1 MKLSRF
7 FKTIFMTDFVGGLFI
22 AIKEIFKSKKTINY
36 PFEKGKISPR
46 FRGEHALRRYPNGEE
61 RCIACKLCEAVCPH
75 SIFFYTFSIIAIIS
89 AIMVTVSKN
98 TVHSVFFL
106 ILDFIS
112 ISCLF
117 IMIGAEFLGMI
128 MLIVYVGAVA
138 VLFLFVV
145 MMLNV
150 AQQKNQWFASKES
163 SGHIPVGL
171 IISTIIFFEL
181 IIVIGGWKYKPD
193 LFDIN
198 NTTNNFNMS
207 NTHSLGQVLYTDYI
221 HVFQLSGMILL
232 VAMIGA
238 IVLTFRKREG
248 VKTQSYLKQIS
259 RERSEGIGIFLNR
272 KNIIVILMSIEL
284 ILLAVNINLVAFS
297 IFLGDLTGQV
307 FTLFILTVAAAEAA
321 IGLAIIVVYYR
332 NSGTIRV
339 EEIDQLKG

>member
-1 MKLSRF
+1 MIAHAF
-7 FKTIFMTDFVGGLFI
+7 FFYFFSFI
-22 AIKEIFKSKKTINY
+22 A
-36 PFEKGKISPR
+36 
-46 FRGEHALRRYPNGEE
+46 
-61 RCIACKLCEAVCPH
+61 VV
-75 SIFFYTFSIIAIIS
+75 S

-150 AQQKNQWFASKES
+150 AQQKNQWFSSEES
-163 SGHIPVGL
+163 SKHIPVGL
-171 IISTIIFFEL
+171 IISTLIFVEL
-181 IIVIGGWKYKPD
+181 IIVVGGWKYKPD

-198 NTTNNFNMS
+198 NSIKLNNVS

-221 HVFQLSGMILL
+221 HIFQISGMILL

-238 IVLTFRKREG
+238 IVLTFRKRVG
-248 VKTQSYLKQIS
+248 VKTQSYIKQIS
-259 RERSEGIGIFLNR
+259 RERSDGVSVLN
-272 KNIIVILMSIEL
+272 IESNKG
-284 ILLAVNINLVAFS
+284 VK
-297 IFLGDLTGQV
+297 
-307 FTLFILTVAAAEAA
+307 
-321 IGLAIIVVYYR
+321 
-332 NSGTIRV
+332 
-339 EEIDQLKG
+339 IDD